1 MRDRPRAK
9 FFVDFAVWRGCTVC
23 LYRYLNA
30 DRFDIYGL
38 FVTFVEAG
46 ETDKCTLN
54 SQWISVDYC
63 MSLTP
68 CAMLYTHLTEK
79 SLNF

>member
-1 MRDRPRAK
+1 MRDMPRAK

-23 LYRYLNA
+23 LYLNA
-30 DRFDIYGL
+30 DRFDIYGI

-54 SQWISVDYC
+54 SSVDKC
-63 MSLTP
+63 
-68 CAMLYTHLTEK
+68 
-79 SLNF
+79 